1 MYEKITKKVLSVLC
15 AITLLLSSSMVAL
28 AAETEP
34 ATIPQTKEASAQG
47 TLVDV
52 VYFSIDGNGE
62 VKTSETPIST
72 YAWLDDRITGSFSFY
87 DLGMKNGNH
96 YYETHMSAVAIDDVT
111 FSYAKFSAKPKNNTK
126 YIDSE
131 THPKHTAFAN
141 DVIQY
146 YYTGDGPT
154 SPTVS
159 VKASFTTSAG
169 TYKIAAH
176 TLKNPIES

>member
-1 MYEKITKKVLSVLC
+1 MRKIAKKLLSALC

-28 AAETEP
+28 AAETES
-34 ATIPQTKEASAQG
+34 AVIPQTKETSNQG
-47 TLVDV
+47 TLVDI

-62 VKTSETPIST
+62 VKTSEVPIST
-72 YAWLDDRITGSFSFY
+72 YGWLDDRITGSFSFY

-96 YYETHMSAVAIDDVT
+96 YYETHMNAVAIDDVT
-111 FSYAKFSAKPKNNTK
+111 FSYAKFSAKPKSNTE

-131 THPKHTAFAN
+131 TLPKHKTFAN

-146 YYTGDGPT
+146 YYTGDGPS

-159 VKASFTTSAG
+159 VKASFTTNAG
-169 TYKIAAH
+169 TYKIPVH